1 MSVSKKSYKINI
13 KHPVYAVLLTDESS
27 GATYG
32 DIKEFGEAMSIKVT
46 PNTATGSLYGNGNKV
61 DSSAKMTSMTVEYD
75 TTKIPIEVIADIYK
89 QDLTDGVMTTKSTNA
104 NYIAFGYEVEQT
116 TGDSEYVWLLKGR
129 PQPIA
134 EEVAQS
140 EENITYSTDK
150 LTIEFVA
157 RTYDEAFRKYADAA
171 NPDFTS
177 EAAEAWFN
185 AVP

>member
-1 MSVSKKSYKINI
+1 MSVSKKAYKINI
-13 KHPVYAVLLTDESS
+13 KHPVYAILLTDDST

-32 DIKEFGEAMSIKVT
+32 DIKEFGEAQKVTLT

-61 DSSAKMTSMTVEYD
+61 DASAKMTSMTVEYD

-89 QDLTDGVMTTKSTNA
+89 QDLTDGVMTSKSTNA

-129 PQPIA
+129 PQPLG
-134 EEVAQS
+134 EEVSQS
-140 EENITYSTDK
+140 EDNITYSTDK
-150 LTIEFVA
+150 ITIEFVA
-157 RTYDEAFRKYADAA
+157 RTYDEAFRKFADAA
-171 NPDFTS
+171 NPDFTG
-177 EAAEAWFN
+177 ADTWFD